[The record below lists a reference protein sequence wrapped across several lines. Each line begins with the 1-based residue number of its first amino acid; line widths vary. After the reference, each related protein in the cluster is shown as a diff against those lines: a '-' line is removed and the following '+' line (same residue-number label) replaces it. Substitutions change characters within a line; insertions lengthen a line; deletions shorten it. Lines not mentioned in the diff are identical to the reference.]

1 MKKKKIK
8 RLVESGLFILAG
20 LTLLSS
26 PLEAQE
32 NRGGAVPRET
42 LSVSLKRLD
51 IKDHFIVSTSPI
63 AGEILALK
71 GHVVIIHGGTGIAF
85 FGREGDVVYEKDTI
99 NTLENSRCQIKFS
112 TDDVVKLGADTEFGV
127 ETYVDDRS
135 GGSKTSIFTMLK
147 GKAKFYALRLLRY
160 RKKKFEV
167 KTPTAV
173 VGVRGTK
180 FGLHVYWEEESKMGK
195 GGVQVADNSK
205 EIGNYIALLEPVNGK
220 KSYTDSHCDEGEID
234 QNGIIIPAGFG
245 YREQTGDLGPMDPIE
260 RDAFDAEISA
270 IENEQEIREEQNEAP
285 GTQKSIEEG
294 AGEKGFPADRIA
306 TQSDMTHNMNPPDP
320 TLDVNP
326 PDPTLDVHPPDPNLD
341 VNPPV
346 AQRPAPAVEGN
357 QVGYFTALMNR
368 SSPTTSLHDVY
379 VTSTRQDFNSAS
391 VRGESIV
398 YPGGFI
404 ENNPEG
410 FLTEGTPYLRRIV
423 TDGGATDSGDSATGS
438 ITIPAEWDDYSYMT
452 WGRWT
457 MNDPVTI
464 DGHEYTVDDIARYIF
479 GQTTPNE
486 TVAGFSGPARY
497 SGNAYGT
504 YVGDVF
510 MHGDFSC
517 NVNFDSGSVN
527 NFDLDVSSNDNSHG
541 AHIVDAFGSLNG
553 SEFNLSGGTW
563 SLEKEGGTKT
573 PAYQGLQGSLFGPN
587 AEETGGVWGM
597 YYNDEH
603 AATGVFLGNKQ
614 TVP

>member
-1 MKKKKIK
+1 M
-8 RLVESGLFILAG
+8 LAG
-20 LTLLSS
+20 LILLSS
-26 PLEAQE
+26 PLDAQE
-32 NRGGAVPRET
+32 NRGGGVPLET
-42 LSVSLKRLD
+42 LSVALKGLD
-51 IKDHFIVSTSPI
+51 IKDYFIASSSQK
-63 AGEILALK
+63 AGEIQALK
-71 GHVVIIHGGTGIAF
+71 GHVVIIHGDTGIAF

-99 NTLENSRCQIKFS
+99 NTLEKSRCQINFS
-112 TDDVVKLGADTEFGV
+112 TEDVVKLGADTEFGV
-127 ETYVDDRS
+127 DTYIDDRT
-135 GGSKTSIFTMLK
+135 GWSKTSIFTMLK
-147 GKAKFYALRLLRY
+147 GRAKFYALRLLRY
-160 RKKKFEV
+160 RRRTFEV

-180 FGLHVYWEEESKMGK
+180 FGLHVYWEDEPKLSK

-205 EIGNYIALLEPVNGK
+205 EIGNYMALLGPVEGK
-220 KSYTDSHCDEGEID
+220 RSFTDSHCDEGEID

-270 IENEQEIREEQNEAP
+270 VEDEQEIREEQNEAP
-285 GTQKSIEEG
+285 GTQESIEEG
-294 AGEKGFPADRIA
+294 AGEKGVLADRIA
-306 TQSDMTHNMNPPDP
+306 TQSDR

-326 PDPTLDVHPPDPNLD
+326 SNTTLDM
-341 VNPPV
+341 NPAV
-346 AQRPAPAVEGN
+346 GQRPIPTVEGN

-379 VTSTRQDFNSAS
+379 VTSTRQDFDSAS
-391 VRGESIV
+391 IKGGSIV

-404 ENNPEG
+404 ENDPEG
-410 FLTEGTPYLRRIV
+410 FLTGGTPSMTRIV
-423 TDGGATDSGDSATGS
+423 TDGGATDSGNSAGGN
-438 ITIPAEWDDYSYMT
+438 ITIPAEWEDYSYMT

-464 DGHEYTVDDIARYIF
+464 GSHEYTVDDIARYIF

-486 TVAGFSGPARY
+486 TIAGFSGTAQY

-510 MHGDFSC
+510 MSGDFSC

-527 NFDLDVSSNDNSHG
+527 NFDLDVSSDDNNHG
-541 AHIVDAFGSLNG
+541 AHITDAFGSLNG

-563 SLEKEGGTKT
+563 SLYKEGGTKT
-573 PAYQGLQGSLFGPN
+573 PVYQSLQGSLFGPN

-597 YYNDEH
+597 YYNDGH
-603 AATGVFLGNKQ
+603 AATGLFVGEKQ
-614 TVP
+614 TNP